1 MYQIISKDLIQRV
14 MGKGRE
20 GGGVGERADVSSKN
34 REGSSER
41 RTKEWFV
48 DLGYL
53 LVSKLEV
60 ELENLILQGL

>member
-1 MYQIISKDLIQRV
+1 MYQIISKDLTQRV
-14 MGKGRE
+14 MGKG
-20 GGGVGERADVSSKN
+20 GGGERADVQRTGKA
-34 REGSSER
+34 GLER

-48 DLGYL
+48 VLGYL